1 MITIFGV
8 ILLFQSVFQISQ
20 PEIVRSNG
28 LNFEKIDTKDY
39 AVSLFQDSRKLL
51 WIGTVYG
58 VSVYD
63 GYSMESFTYNLADS
77 IGFKG
82 TFVSTIAEDKFGRI
96 WVTADKGGINIIENG
111 KSFLLNPN
119 SSKWDSRANRT
130 FWVGSD
136 DDVMWVISED
146 KISRIVVSENLYELE
161 VIEIDNS
168 YMNLNRPIPA
178 KINGEGEVYF
188 LSGSLY
194 KMWYSNEEG
203 IKVQNVA
210 DITNQNDIYITDSNE
225 LLIPSHDKIIVV
237 KEDNVVSEITPLLNE
252 NEYIRRVFKDSKG
265 IYWLGLNDG
274 ILKLE
279 INKEFQIFSQMF
291 YEASNSEAILE
302 DSFGN
307 LLFASDP
314 DAILKLNSGYDQF
327 EYIQLPENY
336 SKKYVHK
343 FVEDNDGNYW
353 IGGAGLLLKYDKKGE
368 EFYQTE
374 NGYTILK
381 TSIFGLIK
389 DDYGFIWVGSSNGL
403 TRIDPRSM
411 EKVHWDTKN
420 IYEFEQHNSFRG
432 VYNLRIAQNGD
443 IWFIVGTRLGR
454 INPVTLEL
462 VLLEKIGG
470 EVKDIEKF
478 TIDDNEDKI
487 WVWKKE
493 QNLEYYSIEDE
504 DLQWNKESYLNLD
517 YRVRTGNMISLK
529 NGQIWIGFEKG
540 VLIVDKETKK
550 ITTHLDDPEFVPKV
564 RFNELVV
571 DQNGYV
577 WISKGARGAIA
588 VDPDDMATVYE
599 LPNWLYNP
607 SNSEYASTNTISET
621 GRIFTDGHGGF
632 FTFFSDQL
640 MNNTFTPSVLLKEV
654 RVNQNRNDSIWNR
667 NMVNGLT
674 MKHDENDVEFDV
686 AAIHFNDPSRNEYS
700 YYMEGIDND
709 WSENTLQRSVIY
721 LSLPPGGYSFFVKA
735 SNNDGVWSQPVELAS
750 FRILAPWWANPIA
763 YFMYICVLGF
773 IGFRFYKSKL
783 VRNMAESEAKR
794 LKEIDEFK
802 TRFFTNI
809 SHEFRTPLTVING
822 LAGRISEETGIVI
835 KRNSQKLFGLINQI
849 LELSKLES
857 SNAKLKL
864 VQTDILKY
872 LSYLLQSYHSYARE
886 NHVSIYF
893 ESDHDEIIMDYDRD
907 KLDLVFQN
915 LISNAIKFT
924 PKGGTINVFVSKE
937 SDKLNIELRDTGRG
951 IEKEALSK
959 IFDRFYQVETT
970 HSNHQGSGIGLSL
983 TKELVH
989 LMNGEIKVEST
1000 LGVGTTFNISI
1011 PITNS
1016 AEKVD
1021 LSEDV
1026 IDQELNNIDPKIT
1039 IESREI
1045 VNPDRNVVL
1054 LVEDNTDVRDFVY
1067 SIVTE
1072 EYEVITAVDG
1082 NDGLEK
1088 ARKFIPDV
1096 IISDVM
1102 MPEKDGIELTDELK
1116 NDKATSHIPIILLT
1130 AKADVESR
1138 LFGLKSG
1145 ADIYL
1150 SKPFNEK
1157 ELLIHLQNLLA
1168 QRERIRAKY
1177 NEGFEIEKME
1187 DEFLIKLRAVLL
1199 DNLSDELFGIEDI
1212 CKEVGVSR
1220 TQLHRKLKALT
1231 NKSTSIFIRDIRL
1244 IEAQK
1249 LIKKTNYSISEIAY
1263 KVGFGDPNYFSKLYS
1278 EKFNY
1283 SPSKERETGL

>member
-1 MITIFGV
+1 MTTIFGV
-8 ILLFQSVFQISQ
+8 LLLFQSVLQISQ

-28 LNFEKIDTKDY
+28 LNFEKVATKDY
-39 AVSLFQDSRKLL
+39 AVSLFQDSRNLL

-63 GYSMESFTYNLADS
+63 GYSLESFTYNLADS
-77 IGFKG
+77 LGFKG

-111 KSFLLNPN
+111 KSYLLNPN
-119 SSKWDSRANRT
+119 SSNWDSRANRT

-136 DDVMWVISED
+136 DEVMWVISEE
-146 KISRIVVSENLYELE
+146 KISRIEVSENLYELE

-178 KINGEGEVYF
+178 EINDEGEVYF

-203 IKVQNVA
+203 IKVQNIA
-210 DITNQNDIYITDSNE
+210 DITNQNDVHITDSNE
-225 LLIPSHDKIIVV
+225 LLIPSHNKIIVI
-237 KEDNVVSEITPLLNE
+237 KEDNIVSEITPLLNE
-252 NEYIRRVFKDSKG
+252 NQYIRRVFKDSKG

-279 INKEFQIFSQMF
+279 INKEFQILSQKF
-291 YEASNSEAILE
+291 YKASNSEAILE

-314 DAILKLNSGYDQF
+314 NAILKLNSGYDQF

-336 SKKYVHK
+336 SRKYVHK

-353 IGGAGLLLKYDKKGE
+353 IGGAGLLLKYDKKAE
-368 EFYQTE
+368 RFYKTE
-374 NGYTILK
+374 NGYTILN

-389 DDYGFIWVGSSNGL
+389 DDYGFIWVGGTNGL
-403 TRIDPRSM
+403 TRIDPTSM

-420 IYEFEQHNSFRG
+420 IDEFEQHNSFRG
-432 VYNLRIAQNGD
+432 VYNFRKAQNGD
-443 IWFIVGTRLGR
+443 IWFIVGTRLGK
-454 INPVTLEL
+454 IDTETLEL
-462 VLLEKIGG
+462 NLFEEISG
-470 EVKDIEKF
+470 EVKDIDKF
-478 TIDDNEDKI
+478 LIDNNGDKI
-487 WVWKKE
+487 WAWKKE
-493 QNLEYYSIEDE
+493 NRLEYYEIKGEE
-504 DLQWNKESYLNLD
+504 LEWNKESYLDLD
-517 YRVRTGNMISLK
+517 YRGRIGNMISLK

-540 VLIVDKETKK
+540 VLIVDKKIKK

-577 WISKGARGAIA
+577 WISKGARGSKA
-588 VDPDDMATVYE
+588 VDPDNMTTVFE

-607 SNSEYASTNTISET
+607 SNSEYASANTISET

-640 MNNTFTPSVLLKEV
+640 MNNTFTPSVLLKAV
-654 RVNQNRNDSIWNR
+654 RVNQNRNDSIWNKD
-667 NMVNGLT
+667 MVRGLT
-674 MKHDENDVEFDV
+674 MKHDENDVEFEV

-709 WSENTLQRSVIY
+709 WSESTMQRSVIY
-721 LSLPPGGYSFFVKA
+721 LSLPAGEYSFFVKA
-735 SNNDGVWSQPVELAS
+735 SNNDGAWSQPVELAS
-750 FRILAPWWANPIA
+750 FQILPPWWANPVA
-763 YFMYICVLGF
+763 YAMYICILAF
-773 IGFRFYKSKL
+773 ISFRFYKSRMI
-783 VRNMAESEAKR
+783 RNMAESEAQR

-835 KRNSQKLFGLINQI
+835 KRNSQKLLGLINQI

-872 LSYLLQSYHSYARE
+872 LSYLLHSYHSYAKE
-886 NHVSIYF
+886 NQVSIYF

-907 KLDLVFQN
+907 KFDLIFQN

-924 PKGGTINVFVSKE
+924 PKGGVINVFASKE
-937 SDKLNIELRDTGRG
+937 PAKLTIELRDTGRG
-951 IEKEALSK
+951 IEEEALSK

-983 TKELVH
+983 TKELVQ
-989 LMNGEIKVEST
+989 LMDGEIKVEST
-1000 LGVGTTFNISI
+1000 LGVGTNFNISI
-1011 PITNS
+1011 PITNN
-1016 AEKVD
+1016 AERVD

-1026 IDQELNNIDPKIT
+1026 IDEELNNIHPGIT

-1045 VNPDRNVVL
+1045 VNPGKNVVL
-1054 LVEDNTDVRDFVY
+1054 LVEDNTDVRDFVH
-1067 SIVTE
+1067 SVITE

-1088 ARKFIPDV
+1088 ANKFIPDV
-1096 IISDVM
+1096 IVSDVM

-1138 LFGLKSG
+1138 LLGLKSG

-1150 SKPFNEK
+1150 SKPFNES
-1157 ELLIHLQNLLA
+1157 ELMIHLQNLLA
-1168 QRERIRAKY
+1168 HRERIRAKY
-1177 NEGFEIEKME
+1177 NDGFEIDKME
-1187 DEFLIKLRAVLL
+1187 DEFIIKLRALLL
-1199 DNLSDELFGIEDI
+1199 DHISDELFGIENI
-1212 CKEVGVSR
+1212 CKEMGVSR

-1244 IEAQK
+1244 MEAQK
-1249 LIKKTNYSISEIAY
+1249 LIKRTNYSISEIAY

-1278 EKFNY
+1278 EKFKY
-1283 SPSKERETGL
+1283 SPSKERETSS